1 MYIHIIYVLIKNSFM
16 QAKITSTHK
25 QSLSIKI
32 NITKTK
38 NAIRRNIS
46 LIYSS

>member
-1 MYIHIIYVLIKNSFM
+1 M
-16 QAKITSTHK
+16 QAKIISTYK

-38 NAIRRNIS
+38 NAIRNHIS
-46 LIYSS
+46 FIYSS